1 MVSLSSSIDIK
12 RWLQDGIQGLQ
23 SFFDAFRGHKATKG
37 PFFPLKPGNDFSK
50 RLKTLP
56 ISSPQGIKSPH
67 WMWLILCVCARACL
81 YVCVEEPEERVQ
93 HFTSIFS
100 GQVKFLPLILQM
112 FADPARLHYIT
123 AQAGYKGEDI
133 VHTQMC
139 IFLHGFLCV
148 R

>member
-1 MVSLSSSIDIK
+1 MEFRAYRASLTPSQAT
-12 RWLQDGIQGLQ
+12 RLQ
-23 SFFDAFRGHKATKG
+23 KV
-37 PFFPLKPGNDFSK
+37 PLKPGNDFSK

-56 ISSPQGIKSPH
+56 ISSPQGIKSPQ
-67 WMWLILCVCARACL
+67 WMCLILCVCVCL

-93 HFTSIFS
+93 HFTSIFFRS
-100 GQVKFLPLILQM
+100 SEVLPLILQT
-112 FADPARLHYIT
+112 FAVRARRHDIT
-123 AQAGYKGEDI
+123 AQTGYKSEDI